1 MYTLRTRNFISFLI
15 AMIIFFGLIAGIIVG
30 RSLMGPTA
38 DAIEGA
44 LKYPELY
51 EDELLERHWT
61 STCTIAM
68 LVVWLA
74 SALVAT
80 YFHIKSLSLEMLEDL
95 VVLTKKQT
103 QSDDE

>member
-15 AMIIFFGLIAGIIVG
+15 AIIIFLGFISGILVG

-38 DAIEGA
+38 EAIEGA

-68 LVVWLA
+68 LTVWLI
-74 SALVAT
+74 SSLVAT
-80 YFHIKSLSLEMLEDL
+80 YFHIKSLTLDMLEDL

-103 QSDDE
+103 QSDE